1 MAFQELLVLSFFARP
16 KNETKKGALCKG
28 VFLATGPKNRPS
40 APKFFPGFQKFF
52 TVPMGYTYTR
62 DKDFASLGPV
72 KISKYSKEK
81 KTVLPSLAT
90 NNSQLKTPNQQ
101 SASAKASAGR
111 PTTDN
116 SQPITHNRQPTT
128 HNSEPTTDSN
138 KQQTKNHK
146 HLRVIQMVDT
156 LNPGGAERMAVNLAN
171 SLVGEVEAS
180 YLCCT
185 REEGMLKEELEEEV
199 GYLYLD
205 KKHSLDLQAF
215 WKLRTFVKNKK
226 IDLVHAHGTSWFWG
240 VLLKISGLKIKL
252 VWHDHYGESEQLEQ
266 RDVKVLKL
274 LSRYFD
280 GIISV
285 NKDLKAWAEKELKAR
300 EVTQLNNFIVPSEKK
315 GSRLKLKGGATD
327 FKIVCVAN
335 IRPQKD
341 HLNLLAA
348 FEKLQGEEISLHLI
362 GADPGI
368 AWSKKILEKVADMKK
383 VYYYG
388 GLPEVSGLLRQAD
401 LGILSSRSEGL
412 PLVLLEYGMAGLP
425 VVATEVGQCR
435 EVTGDAAILVP
446 PGDAQALAEAI
457 KKYYFDPERRKKDAL
472 ALHNRIE
479 KAYSREAVLPL
490 FLKFYANL
498 SGK

>member
-1 MAFQELLVLSFFARP
+1 
-16 KNETKKGALCKG
+16 
-28 VFLATGPKNRPS
+28 
-40 APKFFPGFQKFF
+40 
-52 TVPMGYTYTR
+52 MGYTYTR

-72 KISKYSKEK
+72 KISKYSKVK
-81 KTVLPSLAT
+81 KTDLPSLAT

-101 SASAKASAGR
+101 PASAKASAGR

-116 SQPITHNRQPTT
+116 PQPITHNPQPTT
-128 HNSEPTTDSN
+128 HNSEPTTDN
-138 KQQTKNHK
+138 TKHQTPNSK
-146 HLRVIQMVDT
+146 HLRVLQIVDT
-156 LNPGGAERMAVNLAN
+156 LNPGGSERMAVNLAN

-180 YLCCT
+180 CLCCT
-185 REEGMLKEELEEEV
+185 REEGMLKEELHEEV
-199 GYLYLD
+199 GYLFLN

-215 WKLRTFVKNKK
+215 WKLRAFVKREQ

-252 VWHDHYGESEQLEQ
+252 VWHDHYGESEQLDR
-266 RDVKVLKL
+266 RDTKFLKA

-285 NKDLKAWAEKELKAR
+285 NNDLKFWAEKELKAR
-300 EVTQLNNFIVPSEKK
+300 MVKQLNNFIIPSENK
-315 GSRLKLKGGATD
+315 GSKIKLKGKSTD

-335 IRPQKD
+335 LRPQKD

-362 GADPGI
+362 GANPGTT
-368 AWSKKILEKVADMKK
+368 WSKKILGKVADMKN
-383 VYYYG
+383 VFYYG
-388 GLPEVSGLLRQAD
+388 GLPEVSGLLQQAD
-401 LGILSSRSEGL
+401 LGLLSSRSEGL

-435 EVTGDAAILVP
+435 EVTGDAVLLVP
-446 PGDAQALAEAI
+446 PGDALALAEAI
-457 KKYYFDPERRKKDAL
+457 KGYYYDSEKRNMDAL
-472 ALHNRIE
+472 ALQKRIK

-498 SGK
+498 KRK